1 MSKRKR
7 ILTDEE
13 VEKIKKAKEEL
24 NQYKEDI
31 KYIEE
36 KLNDTEEVK
45 SKVERITTT
54 ISFNKTNNTNSNNDK
69 FSNAINRLE
78 ELKID
83 CTKKMQQLLIKKFM
97 IDDKI
102 ELLEQPY
109 KNILFFRYTRAKSWR
124 DIAEELGYTESYIYD
139 LHGEAL
145 YLYSKL

>member
-1 MSKRKR
+1 MPKRKR
-7 ILTDEE
+7 NLTEEE
-13 VEKIKKAKEEL
+13 VKKIQKSKEEL

-45 SKVERITTT
+45 SKIEKITTT
-54 ISFNKTNNTNSNNDK
+54 ISFTKTNNNSDNDK
-69 FSNAINRLE
+69 FSNAISRLE

-102 ELLEQPY
+102 ELLDQPY

-145 YLYSKL
+145 YLFSKL